1 MVYRCF
7 KKGIIFLLIALS
19 FFWNK
24 AWAFNDKKS
33 FEAVRVTES
42 PKIDGKLDDQ
52 AWVDVPVTT
61 DFTQYSPYNGDSA
74 SFKTEIKVLYDQTA
88 IYIGAMMYDP
98 NPDSILREL
107 GERDADR
114 SLNADHFSFD
124 LNPFNDGV
132 YGMTFKVSA
141 SGVKTDK
148 KKIGSGRHGIDE
160 SWDVVWQSAVDINP
174 HGWSAEIKIPYSA
187 IRFPKTP
194 EQVWGVNFWR
204 EIRRKREWSAWNYVN
219 NEVGD
224 PFTYLGEMKGIESI
238 DPPLRLSVTPY
249 LSGYLEKYSE
259 NNSWGTSFN
268 GGMDLKY
275 GINESFTLDMTLIP
289 DFGQIQSDDVILN
302 LSPFEVRYHEK
313 RPFFTEGTEL
323 FNKGNIFYSRRVG
336 SKPRGF
342 DKPEDDLQEQEEVIE
357 NPVESKLINATKV
370 SGRTNKGLGIGFFN
384 AMTGKMHAI
393 IQNTESGEKRKYLT
407 QPFTNYN
414 MLVFDQSLKNNS
426 YVSLANTNVWRNAYK
441 DELFYTAN
449 VTATD
454 FNIFDKSNIY
464 SVRGQAALSQKYYDS
479 LDTDLGYRLFL
490 EMGKTGGVIRAEYQ
504 TEIIS
509 DSYDPND
516 MGFERN
522 RNEMTHQ
529 GTFSYNIFK
538 PVGIIQNSQNSLE
551 IQYRGQYKPFKFS
564 ELELVLDSFTSFMN
578 FWYTHVDFE
587 YTPLGTHDFYEPRV
601 DGRSY
606 YRYPTLTFSN
616 FISSDRRKKIYGR
629 IRFEVARTFSP
640 YDQKAFEIGI
650 EPTFRLSNR
659 LQFTFDT
666 RYSKMINDIGY
677 VNINSAEDSIYF
689 GMRDNITLSN
699 TIESSFIFTNRS
711 YLTFRLRHYWSR
723 ADYQDKYYLLQEDGY
738 LNPVSYSENHDINF
752 NIFNI
757 DMVYVWRFA
766 PGSEM
771 SIVWKNSIYS
781 EQSEIVNDYF
791 DNLKNTFNSPV
802 VNSLSLKI
810 LYYLDYQYLKR
821 RS

>member
-1 MVYRCF
+1 MF
-7 KKGIIFLLIALS
+7 KKGIILLLIALS
-19 FFWNK
+19 FFWNN
-24 AWAFNDKKS
+24 AWAFKDKKS

-52 AWVDVPVTT
+52 AWVDIPVIT
-61 DFTQYSPYNGDSA
+61 DFTQYSPYNGDPA

-114 SLNADHFSFD
+114 ALNADHFSFD

-160 SWDVVWQSAVDINP
+160 SWDVVWQSAVDINS
-174 HGWSAEIKIPYSA
+174 HGWSVELKIPYSA

-204 EIRRKREWSAWNYVN
+204 EIRRKREWSTWNYVN

-224 PFTYLGEMKGIESI
+224 QFTYLGEMKGIESI

-249 LSGYLEKYSE
+249 LSGYLEKNSE
-259 NNSWGTSFN
+259 NSYWGTSFN

-336 SKPRGF
+336 SRPRGF
-342 DKPEDDLQEQEEVIE
+342 DKPEDDLQENEEVIE

-384 AMTGKMHAI
+384 AMTGKMYAI
-393 IQNTESGEKRKYLT
+393 IQDTESGEKRKYLT

-454 FNIFDKSNIY
+454 FNILDKSNMY

-490 EMGKTGGVIRAEYQ
+490 QMGKTGGVIRAEYE

-538 PVGIIQNSQNSLE
+538 PVGIIQNSRNSLE
-551 IQYRGQYKPFKFS
+551 IQYRGQYKPFEFS
-564 ELELVLDSFTSFMN
+564 ELELALSSFTSFMN
-578 FWYTHVDFE
+578 FWYTYVEFE

-606 YRYPTLTFSN
+606 YRYPTFTSSC

-640 YDQKAFEIGI
+640 YDQKAFEISI

-666 RYSKMINDIGY
+666 RYSKWTNDIGY

-689 GMRDNITLSN
+689 GKRDNITLSN

-738 LNPVSYSENHDINF
+738 LDPVSYSENHDINF

-771 SIVWKNSIYS
+771 SVVWKNSIYS
-781 EQSEIVNDYF
+781 EQSEIINGYF
-791 DNLKNTFNSPV
+791 ENLKNTFNSPV